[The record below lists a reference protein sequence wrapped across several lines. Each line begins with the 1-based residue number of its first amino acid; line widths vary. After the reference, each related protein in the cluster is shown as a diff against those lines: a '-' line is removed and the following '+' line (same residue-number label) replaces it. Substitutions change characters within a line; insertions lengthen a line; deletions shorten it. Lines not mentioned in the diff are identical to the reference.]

1 MTKLVS
7 HTLTRRRFLE
17 DSCAA
22 ALLLGGVAA
31 AVSEAAERAEPPT
44 DAPDADWG
52 PLAGPWKRYAGNP
65 ILPEP
70 GSCPGPGSIIRYD
83 GRWWMF
89 IYNNNGHNTRLAV
102 SEDGYGWRYVHDR
115 PILTAEHRWEG
126 SYALTKAALVID
138 GVVHLYYM
146 GKQGIEERIGI
157 ATNSGSDLFTTAW
170 KKHPDNPLFTR
181 QHLTADI
188 QRVFPSSVVEDRG
201 TYYLFL
207 DSGYDYRH
215 PVYPRQYTINV
226 ASSPDGIRFKEL
238 AADLLV
244 PGPDGTW
251 DSQAVSQS
259 AVRKVGDWWYMIYS
273 GFPKGASKSAQAFG
287 LARARRPHGPWQ
299 KYPGNPIFTA
309 TGDDADWDGGFVQHA
324 CPVKIDGKWHLYYA
338 GNQRGVYRTGVAVSK

>member
-52 PLAGPWKRYAGNP
+52 PFVGPWKRYAGNP
-65 ILPEP
+65 ILSEP

-138 GVVHLYYM
+138 SCNITRNHPGDATVVRL
-146 GKQGIEERIGI
+146 G
-157 ATNSGSDLFTTAW
+157 T
-170 KKHPDNPLFTR
+170 PL
-181 QHLTADI
+181 
-188 QRVFPSSVVEDRG
+188 
-201 TYYLFL
+201 
-207 DSGYDYRH
+207 
-215 PVYPRQYTINV
+215 
-226 ASSPDGIRFKEL
+226 DG
-238 AADLLV
+238 
-244 PGPDGTW
+244 
-251 DSQAVSQS
+251 
-259 AVRKVGDWWYMIYS
+259 
-273 GFPKGASKSAQAFG
+273 
-287 LARARRPHGPWQ
+287 
-299 KYPGNPIFTA
+299 
-309 TGDDADWDGGFVQHA
+309 
-324 CPVKIDGKWHLYYA
+324 
-338 GNQRGVYRTGVAVSK
+338 